1 MPPSAPRSLTDDL
14 RRRDDDALARLL
26 QRRPDLASPTPVDLT
41 ALASRAS
48 TRVSVYR
55 ALTLLDRPT
64 LDVAEALVAL
74 RGPVRPAEI
83 ARACGTTAARL
94 GPLLGELRD
103 LALAWGDSRSVWP
116 VRAMVDLL
124 GPHPAGLG
132 PWLVDTG
139 LARSPS
145 RMAGI
150 VADLGLTP
158 TGDPHGD
165 LDLVSGAVAD
175 PAVLARLLD
184 TAPPQARELLER
196 LDASGP
202 LGALRVTEPSV
213 RGDQAVT
220 APGWLLA
227 HGLLV
232 APDDEHVVLPRE
244 VATSLRGGRVHR
256 DGIEPELTAPDLVGT
271 QRDLARVDAQSA
283 AAAADVVRLVG
294 ELAAL
299 WEAEAV
305 PVLRGGGVGVRD
317 LRRTSAAL
325 RTDDTVTARVMV
337 VAGAAG
343 LVGEDGRADPRWA
356 PTAAFDRWAEES
368 VGTQWELLARGWS
381 EAPASASTVG
391 TRGDRGTVRAALS
404 EAVLRPA
411 EALLRREVLAALA
424 QASPGTAVSTEALRS
439 HLAWRRPRGPV
450 AAAGSVL
457 PAVVGE
463 AGWLGVLGLGA
474 LSSAGRALAEGAG
487 AAAAALDALLPT
499 PVDHVLLQA
508 DLTAVAPGPLTR
520 EVERELSLMADV
532 DSRGGATVYRL
543 GPDSVRRALDAGRT
557 ADELLTF
564 LAQHS
569 RTPVPQPVDYL
580 VHDTARRHGRIKVGA
595 ASSFV
600 RSDDPTV
607 LTELLADRRS
617 DPLRLRRLAPTVLSA
632 QADPTTVLATLRR
645 IGLAP
650 AAEGHDGGV
659 VLHRRGGHR
668 AASAHRPASSGS
680 APGAQGS
687 PVDEAS
693 ATGLV
698 RALRAAD
705 RGESPTRSTGTWGPG
720 SAGGTGGTAGAGGA
734 PSVPVLDPATS
745 LARLRSAAAGLR
757 AVWVGISDPLGTVDR
772 RLLEPLSVEG
782 GRVSA
787 LDVAAGTVRTLSVHR
802 VTGVADAP
810 AAGRFSRRKTASRPE
825 GTRPDAPE
833 ER

>member
-14 RRRDDDALARLL
+14 RRRDDEALARLL
-26 QRRPDLASPTPVDLT
+26 QRRPDLASPTPGDLT

-74 RGPVRPAEI
+74 RGPVRQAEL
-83 ARACGTTAARL
+83 ARACGTTSGRL

-132 PWLVDTG
+132 PWLADTG

-145 RMAGI
+145 LVAGI
-150 VADLGLTP
+150 VADLGLVP
-158 TGDPHGD
+158 SGDPHRD

-175 PAVLARLLD
+175 PAVVTSLLD
-184 TAPPQARELLER
+184 GAPPQARELVER

-202 LGALRVTEPSV
+202 VGTLRVTE
-213 RGDQAVT
+213 RGARADEATT
-220 APGWLLA
+220 AAGWLLA

-244 VATSLRGGRVHR
+244 VAISLRGGRVHR
-256 DGIEPELTAPDLVGT
+256 DGIEPAQATRELVGVP
-271 QRDLARVDAQSA
+271 RDLARVDAQSA
-283 AAAADVVRLVG
+283 AAAAEVVRLVG

-299 WEAEAV
+299 WEAETV

-317 LRRTSAAL
+317 LRRASVAL
-325 RTDDTVTARVMV
+325 GTDDALTARVIV

-343 LVGEDGRADPRWA
+343 LVGEDGQADPRWA
-356 PTAAFDRWAEES
+356 PTAMFDHWAEES
-368 VGTQWELLARGWS
+368 VGARWELLARSWS

-404 EAVLRPA
+404 DAVLRPA
-411 EALLRREVLAALA
+411 EALLRREVLGALA
-424 QASPGTAVSTEALRS
+424 QALPGTAVETDALRS

-457 PAVVGE
+457 PTVVDE

-487 AAAAALDALLPT
+487 AAAAALDAVLPT

-580 VHDTARRHGRIKVGA
+580 VNDTARRHGRIKVGA

-600 RSDDPTV
+600 RSDDPSV

-632 QADPTTVLATLRR
+632 QADPVTVLATLRR

-659 VLHRRGGHR
+659 VLQRRGGHR
-668 AASAHRPASSGS
+668 AAGRRVVAVSSFPAGQ
-680 APGAQGS
+680 AP

-693 ATGLV
+693 ALGLV

-705 RGESPTRSTGTWGPG
+705 RGASWTD
-720 SAGGTGGTAGAGGA
+720 GGRPAGAGTEPARSAVGAGA
-734 PSVPVLDPATS
+734 PPVPVLDPATS
-745 LARLRSAAAGLR
+745 LALLRSAAAGLR

-787 LDVAAGTVRTLSVHR
+787 LDVEAGTVRTLSVHR
-802 VTGVADAP
+802 VTGVAEAP
-810 AAGRFSRRKTASRPE
+810 GTGRFARW
-825 GTRPDAPE
+825 GTTSPPVKPVPDPE